1 MKEPFDS
8 LLHPGRTLVMGVV
21 NVTPD
26 SFSDGGRFL
35 SPEAAIAHACR
46 LMDEGADLLDIGGES
61 TAPDSPPVDA
71 REECRRIL
79 PVLEECAKRGFPVSV
94 DTYKAPVARCA
105 LAHGAGMINDV
116 TALRGDP
123 TLADVLAES
132 DCAVVLMFAKDPTP
146 RTTPTVRVYTDV
158 VREISEFLAER
169 VAYARTRGI
178 ASNRIVLD
186 PGMGAFVS
194 AEPGPSLE
202 LLRRAG
208 EFHTLGHPLLIGASR
223 KSFIGKVLGSP
234 GRPLPV
240 GDRLEGSLACAAI
253 AAWHGVQI
261 IRAHDVR
268 ETVRTVRMVDAIRVA
283 DAV

>member
-71 REECRRIL
+71 QEECRRIL

-94 DTYKAPVARCA
+94 DTYKSPVARCA

-132 DCAVVLMFAKDPTP
+132 DCAIVLMFAKDPTP
-146 RTTPTVRVYTDV
+146 RTTPTVRVYADV

-169 VAYARTRGI
+169 VAYAGTRGI
-178 ASNRIVLD
+178 AASRIVL
-186 PGMGAFVS
+186 
-194 AEPGPSLE
+194 
-202 LLRRAG
+202 
-208 EFHTLGHPLLIGASR
+208 
-223 KSFIGKVLGSP
+223 
-234 GRPLPV
+234 
-240 GDRLEGSLACAAI
+240 
-253 AAWHGVQI
+253 
-261 IRAHDVR
+261 
-268 ETVRTVRMVDAIRVA
+268 
-283 DAV
+283 